1 MKYSPSEILNIIL
14 KGQGP
19 RAILARGGISSF
31 IVRGLG
37 IALAFLLNVVL
48 ARTMGAK
55 EYGAYVLCFSWITI
69 IGIVAPMGFDTAL
82 IRFVPAYISKKDFSL
97 LKGIIKNAQN
107 YSLIFSI
114 ILTILIFIIVFIF
127 KTHISQTVEK
137 TFLVACSVIPF
148 LVLVRI
154 RQAILQGLK
163 KIIEALI
170 PESVIRPL
178 LLIILATILYFI
190 NPKFLKAWDIMVL
203 TSIIY
208 ISLAILMSYW
218 SKKSLPIELNSVKAK
233 FKTKEWLKIALPLF
247 LISGIAI
254 IQARTDIVML
264 GMFLNAKIAGIY
276 SAANNIAT
284 FVAFALF
291 CINTIAAPLISEY
304 YNKDDI
310 ESLQKILSASALAIA
325 SFTIPV
331 AITLLLLGHWILLLF
346 GKVFTTAY
354 IALVILIIGQTVN
367 ALAGSVGYVM
377 IMTGHQNSVAKIVAI
392 GALANIILNAI
403 LIPIWNINGAAIAT
417 TITTVWWNTAMYVFV
432 RKRLNLDTTLY
443 SVIKNKIRL

>member
-1 MKYSPSEILNIIL
+1 MKYRPSEILNIIL

-55 EYGAYVLCFSWITI
+55 EYGAYVLCFSWISI
-69 IGIVAPMGFDTAL
+69 IGLIAPMGFDTAL
-82 IRFVPAYISKKDFSL
+82 IRFVPAYLSKKDFSL
-97 LKGIIKNAQN
+97 LKGIIKQAQN
-107 YSLIFSI
+107 FSLIFSVI
-114 ILTILIFIIVFIF
+114 IAFIIFFIALILQN
-127 KTHISQTVEK
+127 HISHSVEK
-137 TFLVACSVIPF
+137 TFLIACTVIPF
-148 LVLVRI
+148 MVLVRV

-163 KIIEALI
+163 KIIEAFI

-178 LLIILATILYFI
+178 SLIILTTILYFI
-190 NPKFLKAWDIMVL
+190 SPSFLKAWDIMIL

-233 FKTKEWLKIALPLF
+233 FKTKEWLKVALPLF
-247 LISGIAI
+247 LISGIAV

-304 YNKDDI
+304 YNKGDI
-310 ESLQKILSASALAIA
+310 KSLQKVLSTSALAIGA
-325 SFTIPV
+325 FTIPV
-331 AITLLLLGHWILLLF
+331 AIILLVLGHWILLLY

-354 IALVILIIGQTVN
+354 IALAILIIGQMVN

-417 TITTVWWNTAMYVFV
+417 TITTIWWNTAMYVFV
-432 RKRLNLDTTLY
+432 KKKLGLDTTLY
-443 SVIKNKIRL
+443 SVIKNKI